1 MKIKGFTLIELLVV
15 VSVIVVLSMIGLAV
29 FSDSQKSARDA
40 KRKQDITAISSALE
54 ARYNNGTYPAA
65 LDNAWFVGNEPQDPK
80 NTGEYR
86 YYGSIPGVSYMY
98 CAKMEAAGG
107 GNYACPN
114 WTATSPACTGVGV
127 IKTTNGAY
135 FCLTQRQ

>member
-54 ARYNNGTYPAA
+54 ARYNNGTYPA
-65 LDNAWFVGNEPQDPK
+65 LSSDWFVGNEPQDPK

-86 YYGSIPGVSYMY
+86 YYGSILGVSYMY
-98 CAKMEAAGG
+98 CAKMETFSG

-114 WTATSPACTGVGV
+114 WIATSPACTGVGV
-127 IKTTNGAY
+127 QKTTNGPY